1 MSVTPSPKLLCAAAA
16 ASLSATSLMFAA
28 LAGASPMRPL
38 DPPGGCDSYTMP
50 AGLIIKQSDGTVI
63 TVNNGAG
70 ADLSGAQASYT
81 TNGKVTTGN
90 AHGGSAGGVN
100 LNFSIDWNN
109 GPGAGATTTYTGVVT
124 KTGNGQGNTS
134 STKGPSLVWSTSP
147 QTFGCVM
154 NNPAPQ
160 QQQQQQAPV
169 ANPNPAPPAG
179 PSINV
184 TPHQGNQ
191 NITFDVQNTSA
202 EDLKCVYNAK
212 KLSGQIGPPTTTK
225 NFSLKPNASTTLSFV
240 EIPVGTT
247 YQVDISCTGSD
258 GGAVYSHN
266 FSG

>member
-1 MSVTPSPKLLCAAAA
+1 MSFLI
-16 ASLSATSLMFAA
+16 FAA
-28 LAGASPMRPL
+28 PVGASPMLPL

-81 TNGKVTTGN
+81 TNGKTTTGS

-100 LNFSIDWNN
+100 LNFSIDWNG

-124 KTGNGQGNTS
+124 KAGNGQGNTS
-134 STKGPSLVWSTSP
+134 STKGPSLVWSSSP

-154 NNPAPQ
+154 NNPAPA
-160 QQQQQQAPV
+160 QQQQA
-169 ANPNPAPPAG
+169 NPNPGPVAAPAG

-184 TPHQGNQ
+184 TPNQGKQ
-191 NITFDVQNTSA
+191 DITFAVQNTSPPPGQ
-202 EDLKCVYNAK
+202 DLKCTYNAK
-212 KLSGQIGPPTTTK
+212 KLSGALGPPTTTK
-225 NFSLKPNASTTLSFV
+225 TFELKPGASTTLSFV
-240 EIPVGTT
+240 EIPIGTT
-247 YQVDISCTGSD
+247 YQVDISCTGPN
-258 GGAVYSHN
+258 GGTTYSHN